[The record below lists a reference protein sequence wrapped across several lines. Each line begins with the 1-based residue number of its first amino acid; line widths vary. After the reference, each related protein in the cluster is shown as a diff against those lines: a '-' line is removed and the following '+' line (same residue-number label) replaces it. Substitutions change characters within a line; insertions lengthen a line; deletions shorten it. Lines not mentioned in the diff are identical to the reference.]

1 MYLSLILQQG
11 LFCAACN
18 MASLLNIFRFTKA
31 LERLGSS
38 ELAEEITQPHLSV
51 RQIRKRF
58 KKQP

>member
-1 MYLSLILQQG
+1 MGS
-11 LFCAACN
+11 FCALCN

-31 LERLGSS
+31 LERPGSS
-38 ELAEEITQPHLSV
+38 ELAEEITRPHLSV